1 MTMTRNQRFVLLASI
16 LGSFVVFL
24 EVAAVNVALPAIER
38 DLGGGIAEQQWVVDA
53 YLLTLGSLILIA
65 GSLSDLFG
73 RRRVFAA
80 GLVGFAATSIMCAL
94 APDAGLLIAARALQ
108 GVAGALLV
116 PSSMAL
122 IISHFEGPAQ
132 GKAIGTWTAWTGM
145 AFVAGPLVGGTL
157 VDLSSWRTVFA
168 VNVIPVG
175 ATLWALARTAPEPR
189 AGVRTPVDLAGA
201 ALCAVGLGGIIYALI
216 EEPIRGWRAPSI
228 YLPLAVGLVAFAGF
242 LAHERATP
250 NPMLDLALFRQRN
263 FVVGNLATVA
273 IYGGL
278 TAFTFL
284 VTVFLQQVAH
294 YTGLEGGLGMLPV
307 AAILFVLSPIFGRLA
322 ARHGPRLFMTVGPIT
337 SAAGFGLM
345 TAVDQRAIYPTQLL
359 PGLVVFGLGLS
370 ATIAPLTA
378 TILGDVDQRQAGI
391 ASAVNNAVARV
402 AGLLA
407 IAAIG
412 ALVTVRFEVSIDR
425 GLASQPALDPG
436 ARATLAEARRR
447 PLNVAVAAAAPAASH
462 EEIVALVQ
470 AASTDTVRAGLWA
483 MAGLLTLGGLVSA
496 VGITNPRAARRSEP
510 GPARPKGR
518 RSCARESLG

>member
-1 MTMTRNQRFVLLASI
+1 VTRNQRLVLVASI

-38 DLGGGIAEQQWVVDA
+38 NIGGGISAQQWVVDA

-73 RRRVFAA
+73 RRRVFSA
-80 GLVGFAATSIMCAL
+80 GLVGFAVTSILCAV
-94 APDAGLLIAARALQ
+94 APDAELLVLARGLQ

-132 GKAIGTWTAWTGM
+132 GKAIGTWTAWTGT

-157 VDLSSWRTVFA
+157 VDLSSWRMVFA
-168 VNVIPVG
+168 VNVVPVA
-175 ATLWALARTAPEPR
+175 ATLLVLGRTAPEPR
-189 AGVRTPVDLAGA
+189 AGIRTPVDLVGA
-201 ALCAVGLGGIIYALI
+201 ALCALGLGGIIFALI
-216 EEPIRGWRAPSI
+216 EEPLRGWRAPSI
-228 YLPLAVGLVAFAGF
+228 YLPLTVGLAAFAGF
-242 LAHERATP
+242 LAHERVTP
-250 NPMLDLALFRQRN
+250 SPMLDLALFRQRN
-263 FVVGNLATVA
+263 FAVGNLATIA

-294 YTGLEGGLGMLPV
+294 YSGLEGGLGMLPV
-307 AAILFVLSPIFGRLA
+307 MTIMFVLSPIFGRLA
-322 ARHGPRLFMTVGPIT
+322 ARHGPRLFMTAGPIT
-337 SAAGFGLM
+337 SAAGFALM
-345 TAVDQRAIYPTQLL
+345 TSVDQRAIYPTQLL
-359 PGLVVFGLGLS
+359 PGLIVFGLGLS
-370 ATIAPLTA
+370 ATVAPLTT

-412 ALVTVRFEVSIDR
+412 ALVTVRFEASIDR
-425 GLASQPALDPG
+425 DVASQAPLDPE
-436 ARATLAEARRR
+436 ARAALALARRR
-447 PLNVAVAAAAPAASH
+447 PLNVAIAAAAPAASRQRL
-462 EEIVALVQ
+462 VALVQ
-470 AASTDTVRAGLWA
+470 TASTDTVRAGLWA

-496 VGITNPRAARRSEP
+496 IGITNPARRHEIPRRSLGDVGSNLRAARRN
-510 GPARPKGR
+510 
-518 RSCARESLG
+518 

>member
-1 MTMTRNQRFVLLASI
+1 VTRNQRLILLASI

-228 YLPLAVGLVAFAGF
+228 YLPLAGGLVAFAGF

-278 TAFTFL
+278 TAFTFR
-284 VTVFLQQVAH
+284 
-294 YTGLEGGLGMLPV
+294 
-307 AAILFVLSPIFGRLA
+307 RLA